1 MIKPTDTQSYIN
13 TFDGDVKLKLEQ
25 IREVIRKAAPQSQE
39 VISYGMPAFKQHG
52 VLVYFAANKNHVGF
66 YPTAAPIVVFADE
79 LAEYTTSKGA
89 IQFPFNKPLPVRLIT
104 KIVKYRLAQD
114 LEIQALKKKK

>member
-52 VLVYFAANKNHVGF
+52 VLVYFAAAKEHIGF
-66 YPTAAPIVVFADE
+66 YPTPAPIKFFADE
-79 LAEYTTSKGA
+79 LTEYKTSKGA
-89 IQFPFNKPLPVRLIT
+89 IQFPYNKPLPVRLIT
-104 KIVKYRLAQD
+104 KIVKYRLARD

>member
-52 VLVYFAANKNHVGF
+52 VLVYFAAAKEHIGF
-66 YPTAAPIVVFADE
+66 YPTSAPILFFADE
-79 LAEYTTSKGA
+79 LTEYKTSKGA
-89 IQFPFNKPLPVRLIT
+89 IQFPFNKPLPTQLIT
-104 KIVKYRLAQD
+104 KIVKFRLAQD
-114 LEIQALKKKK
+114 LEKQALKKKK

>member
-52 VLVYFAANKNHVGF
+52 VLVYFAAAKEHIGF
-66 YPTAAPIVVFADE
+66 YPTSAPILFFADE
-79 LAEYTTSKGA
+79 LAEYKTSKGA
-89 IQFPFNKPLPVRLIT
+89 IQFPYNKPLPVRLIT
-104 KIVKYRLAQD
+104 KIVKFRLAQD
-114 LEIQALKKKK
+114 LEKQALKKKK

>member
-13 TFDGDVKLKLEQ
+13 TFDGDVKRKLEQ

-52 VLVYFAANKNHVGF
+52 VLVYFAAAKEHIGF
-66 YPTAAPIVVFADE
+66 YPTPAPIQFFADE
-79 LAEYTTSKGA
+79 LTEYKTSKGA
-89 IQFPFNKPLPVRLIT
+89 IQFPYNKPLPVRLIT

>member
-39 VISYGMPAFKQHG
+39 LISYGMPAFKQHG

-66 YPTAAPIVVFADE
+66 F
-79 LAEYTTSKGA
+79 LLQHLS
-89 IQFPFNKPLPVRLIT
+89 
-104 KIVKYRLAQD
+104 
-114 LEIQALKKKK
+114 